1 MEILVKK
8 QYRNYNLV
16 MECGDFDDN
25 GAWLDTVVSINGTYL
40 CTIAG
45 CDIEK
50 FVTDFETV
58 INNHRI

>member
-16 MECGDFDDN
+16 FECGDFDDCKQ
-25 GAWLDTVVSINGTYL
+25 WLDTVVSINGTYL

-45 CDIEK
+45 SDIDS
-50 FVTDFETV
+50 FVRDFENVVNTY
-58 INNHRI
+58 RI